1 MRAIGAIIIV
11 LALVIGIVPQF
22 TDCLSQGG
30 AIELPSRATIP
41 MRCHW
46 TRQAEA
52 AVALP
57 LGVVGVV
64 MIASRRR
71 HTRRALSVIAMAL
84 GLAAVLLPTYLIG
97 VCASEEMI
105 CAMVMKPTL
114 LLAGILT
121 MAVGLVGLI
130 YLRDDGAPDESAL

>member
-1 MRAIGAIIIV
+1 MRAIGAIIVV
-11 LALVIGIVPQF
+11 LALVIGIIPQF
-22 TDCLSQGG
+22 TDCLSQGS
-30 AIELPSRATIP
+30 AIELPSGATIP

-46 TRQAEA
+46 TRQAEV

-57 LGVVGVV
+57 LGVVGVA

-71 HTRRALSVIAMAL
+71 HTRRALSIVTASL
-84 GLAAVLLPTYLIG
+84 GLAAVLVPTYLIG

-121 MAVGLVGLI
+121 MAVGVVGLV
-130 YLRDDGAPDESAL
+130 YLRDDGGQDNPAA

>member
-1 MRAIGAIIIV
+1 MRAIGAIILV
-11 LALVIGIVPQF
+11 LALVIGIIPQF

-30 AIELPSRATIP
+30 AIELPSGATIP

-46 TRQAEA
+46 TRQAEV
-52 AVALP
+52 AVAMP
-57 LGVVGVV
+57 LGVVG
-64 MIASRRR
+64 IAMAVTRRR
-71 HTRRALSVIAMAL
+71 HARRVLSIVTMSL
-84 GLAAVLLPTYLIG
+84 GLAAILVPTYLIG

-121 MAVGLVGLI
+121 MAVGVVGLV
-130 YLRDDGAPDESAL
+130 YLRDDGSQDGPTS

>member
-1 MRAIGAIIIV
+1 MRAIGAITIL
-11 LALVIGIVPQF
+11 LALAIGIIPQF
-22 TDCLSQGG
+22 TDCLSQGS
-30 AIELPSRATIP
+30 AIELPSGATIP

-46 TRQAEA
+46 TRQAEV
-52 AVALP
+52 AVAIP
-57 LGVVGVV
+57 LGVVGAV

-71 HTRRALSVIAMAL
+71 HTQRALSIVTTSL

-97 VCASEEMI
+97 VCASQEMI

-121 MAVGLVGLI
+121 MAVGVVGLV
-130 YLRDDGAPDESAL
+130 YLRDDGASDEPAP